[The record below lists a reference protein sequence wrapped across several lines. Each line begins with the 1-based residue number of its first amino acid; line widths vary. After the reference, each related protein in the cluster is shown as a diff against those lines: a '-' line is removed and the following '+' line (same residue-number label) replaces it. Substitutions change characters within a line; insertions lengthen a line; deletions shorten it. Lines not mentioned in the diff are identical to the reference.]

1 MTMTTY
7 LYALLAATSAAT
19 LSAVAMPSPAAAMP
33 VFDATNYEQNLLS
46 AARALEQINHQIE
59 SLQNEATM
67 IQQQAK
73 QLEKLDFS
81 GLAKLDGNFRKVQGL
96 IDQAKGIGFQVDKL
110 ETQMKSMFP
119 GTATAGARGDRLAA
133 AKARLD
139 GALGALRGAIAM
151 QAQVI
156 ENVQADKQLIA
167 DLVEKS
173 QGAVGSL
180 QAQQATNQLLAL
192 AGQQQIQLQAMLATQ
207 QRADAIGAARN
218 AQAEIDGQAAT
229 RRFLGDGHAYT
240 PK

>member
-1 MTMTTY
+1 MKTY
-7 LYALLAATSAAT
+7 LYALLAATAAAGAT
-19 LSAVAMPSPAAAMP
+19 ALVLPTPALAMP

-59 SLQNEATM
+59 SLQNEATL

-81 GLAKLDGNFRKVQGL
+81 GVAKLDANFRKVQGL
-96 IDQAKGIGFQVDKL
+96 IDQAKGIGFKADRLEQQVRGL
-110 ETQMKSMFP
+110 FP
-119 GTATAGARGDRLAA
+119 GTATAGTRGDRLAA
-133 AKARLD
+133 TRARLD
-139 GALGALRGAIAM
+139 GALGALRGTIAI
-151 QAQVI
+151 QAQVV
-156 ENVQADKQLIA
+156 ENVQGDRQLLA

-173 QGAVGSL
+173 DGAVGSL

-192 AGQQQIQLQAMLATQ
+192 AAQQQFQLQAMLASQ
-207 QRADAIGAARN
+207 QRAEAITATRG

-229 RRFLGDGHAYT
+229 RRFLGDGKAYT